1 MGVVSVLR
9 DTLVFVVLHSALAC
23 QNGEVIEAKWTDGTW
38 RKARIVE
45 VQDGPGGT
53 CGRYRLSWQ
62 HTHICE
68 GPRNMWD
75 DGSRGLRCFVSR
87 ESIRFCRQE
96 LCRRTDSA
104 ESSDSVATN
113 ESSDRIGAI
122 IALSV
127 TSFALLLICVRVG
140 HRMYNQSYEFDEE
153 KATDVATPVGRG
165 LSWTPKSMNSSP
177 VAKWTDKMRKAA
189 QSSSKNEKILTQ
201 PEPAAAAAPTTKKH
215 GAKLQFVDQ
224 MDIQAA
230 SWRGRLD
237 NSDSCA
243 KQEEIAHYI
252 VSCLKDR
259 PGRPPVMVQTPG
271 AANLDKLARKQ
282 HGAALRHAAWV
293 HTAPLAP
300 PPPPQAIRPPLQLP
314 TLLHQ
319 TGKSSLRKKPPL
331 QGVPPQEPTRKG
343 PTKNVTWD
351 QELGLP

>member
-1 MGVVSVLR
+1 
-9 DTLVFVVLHSALAC
+9 
-23 QNGEVIEAKWTDGTW
+23 
-38 RKARIVE
+38 
-45 VQDGPGGT
+45 
-53 CGRYRLSWQ
+53 
-62 HTHICE
+62 
-68 GPRNMWD
+68 
-75 DGSRGLRCFVSR
+75 
-87 ESIRFCRQE
+87 
-96 LCRRTDSA
+96 
-104 ESSDSVATN
+104 
-113 ESSDRIGAI
+113 
-122 IALSV
+122 
-127 TSFALLLICVRVG
+127 
-140 HRMYNQSYEFDEE
+140 MYNQSYEFDEE

-201 PEPAAAAAPTTKKH
+201 PEPAAAAAAPTTKKH

-224 MDIQAA
+224 KDIQAA

-271 AANLDKLARKQ
+271 AANLEDLAR
-282 HGAALRHAAWV
+282 GAALRHAAWV

-319 TGKSSLRKKPPL
+319 TAKSSLRKKPPL

-351 QELGLP
+351 EALGLP